1 MDKYK
6 LSEVI
11 KKSDLTLQEAI
22 EKLKESGID
31 VNDGSD
37 EIDINA
43 VKSLGVDPKL
53 LSVDK
58 RQQML
63 KKALERH
70 KRHPRPKEVV
80 VKDNGEP
87 QKKTKITK
95 EELLKK
101 KKELAKNLK
110 KVDEERS
117 QAQKSQKTSTE
128 KAEPKKTAEKKPAEE
143 STKKTTAQKVTKT
156 DEDKKKTAPATKSRG
171 EGGKQQAQSAKTKK
185 EEITKEAQ
193 TPDAGLAPDFYS
205 EENIAKRKKKE
216 EDDLLAEKEKEGK
229 KAKGKKGVKKDKNIQ
244 KDIWE
249 GIEELELEEEIEEE
263 LESKETETPETEVPA
278 TEEQEVVKKETQAEA
293 EVEEKKEEKV
303 KEEKTK
309 PKDKKKGKP
318 QTQKKGREKKPEK
331 QKPQKP
337 VKPEKVQI
345 GESVTVSEFAGMIG
359 IKATELIKK
368 LMMMGIM
375 ATVNQHIDAETAQL
389 LGAEYDVEVATKTVK
404 EDDLLPQVEDD
415 PAKMQHRP
423 PIVTVMGHVDHGK
436 TSLLDAIR
444 ETKVADAE
452 AGGITQHIG
461 AYEVD
466 HEKGKVVFLDTPGHE
481 AFSGLRARGANV
493 TDIVILIVAADD
505 GVMPQTKEAIDHAK
519 AAGVRMVVAIN
530 KVDKPNANIEKVK
543 TQLAEYNIIP
553 EEWGG
558 EYQFEEISAK
568 NHMGI
573 DDLLDRVL
581 LESEMLELQAD
592 PDRPAEGIVI
602 ESQLDKQ
609 KGPVGTIL
617 VKKGTLKVGDAFVV
631 GDHQG
636 KVRAMFN
643 YAGKPIKEAGPSIP
657 VEIMGFSDVPESG
670 DSFIVTQDEKTAKQ
684 VASMRHDKKKEKEL
698 AERSKVSLNDLFDRI
713 KEGEISD
720 LNIVIKADVQ
730 GSLEAL
736 KNSLLKL
743 SNPEVKLNIIHGG
756 VGGINE
762 SDILLASA
770 SNAIVIGFNVR
781 PDSKAK
787 TTAEKEDVEINLYSV
802 IYEAIESVEKAIEG
816 MLTPETKEN
825 VIGRVE
831 VRQVFSVP
839 KAGKIAG
846 SYVLEGKVVRNAH
859 ARVVRDNVVVY
870 DGAIDS
876 LKRFQNDAKEVTSGY
891 ECGIGIAK
899 FNDIKEGDILEI
911 YEFKEQKRTIEDVQK
926 EHQKEKA
933 DSE

>member
-6 LSEVI
+6 LSEVV

-22 EKLKESGID
+22 DKLKEAGVD
-31 VNDGSD
+31 VNDKSD

-43 VKSLGVDPKL
+43 VKALGVDPKL

-70 KRHPRPKEVV
+70 KRHPRPKEVA

-95 EELLKK
+95 EDLLKK
-101 KKELAKNLK
+101 KKELEKNLK
-110 KVDEERS
+110 KVDEDRS
-117 QAQKSQKTSTE
+117 QAQKTRKTKTETSESKTAAEQKP
-128 KAEPKKTAEKKPAEE
+128 AKKTAEK
-143 STKKTTAQKVTKT
+143 STQRTTDKKVTKT
-156 DEDKKKTAPATKSRG
+156 DEDKKKTAPTSKSAG
-171 EGGKQQAQSAKTKK
+171 EGGKQQEQPAKSRQEGIVK
-185 EEITKEAQ
+185 EPQ
-193 TPDAGLAPDFYS
+193 TPDAGLTPDFYS

-263 LESKETETPETEVPA
+263 LESKETETPETA
-278 TEEQEVVKKETQAEA
+278 EQEVVKEEAPAEP
-293 EVEEKKEEKV
+293 EEKKEEKV
-303 KEEKTK
+303 KEEKAK

-318 QTQKKGREKKPEK
+318 QTQKKGKEKKPEK
-331 QKPQKP
+331 KKPQKP
-337 VKPEKVQI
+337 VKPEKVQV

-368 LMMMGIM
+368 LMMMGTM

-389 LGAEYDVEVATKTVK
+389 LGAEYDVEVEIKTVK
-404 EDDLLPQVEDD
+404 EDDLLPQIEDE
-415 PAKMQHRP
+415 PEKMQHRP

-436 TSLLDAIR
+436 TSLLDGIR

-461 AYEVD
+461 AYEVE

-530 KVDKPNANIEKVK
+530 KVDKPNANVEKVK

-581 LESEMLELQAD
+581 LESEMLELNAD

-631 GDHQG
+631 GDQQG

-643 YAGKPIKEAGPSIP
+643 YVGKPIREAGPSIP
-657 VEIMGFSDVPESG
+657 VEIMGFSEVPESG
-670 DSFIVTQDEKTAKQ
+670 DSFVVTQDEKTAKQ
-684 VASMRHDKKKEKEL
+684 VASMRHEKRKEKEL

-787 TTAEKEDVEINLYSV
+787 ATAEKEDVEINLYSV

-911 YEFKEQKRTIEDVQK
+911 YEYKEEKRTIEDVQK
-926 EHQKEKA
+926 DHQKDKA

>member
-6 LSEVI
+6 LAEVV
-11 KKSDLTLQEAI
+11 KKSDLTLKEAI
-22 EKLKESGID
+22 EKLKESGVDI
-31 VNDGSD
+31 NDESD
-37 EIDINA
+37 EIDINS
-43 VKSLGVDPKL
+43 VKTLGVDPKL

-80 VKDNGEP
+80 VKENGEP
-87 QKKTKITK
+87 QKKTKISK

-101 KKELAKNLK
+101 KKELEKNLK

-117 QAQKSQKTSTE
+117 QVQKTQKTKVE
-128 KAEPKKTAEKKPAEE
+128 KTEPKKAADKKSAEE
-143 STKKTTAQKVTKT
+143 SSKKAATEKVAKT
-156 DEDKKKTAPATKSRG
+156 DEDKKKVSPASKSAG
-171 EGGKQQAQSAKTKK
+171 ERGKQQEQSAKIKK
-185 EEITKEAQ
+185 EEITKEVQ

-216 EDDLLAEKEKEGK
+216 EDDLFAEKEKEGK

-244 KDIWE
+244 RDIWE

-263 LESKETETPETEVPA
+263 LESEETEAPQTA
-278 TEEQEVVKKETQAEA
+278 EQEPVKEEVQAEEKEKEEKKVKKEEA
-293 EVEEKKEEKV
+293 
-303 KEEKTK
+303 K

-318 QTQKKGREKKPEK
+318 QPQKKGKEKKAEQP
-331 QKPQKP
+331 KPQKP
-337 VKPEKVQI
+337 VKPEKIQI

-368 LMMMGIM
+368 LMMMGVM

-389 LGAEYDVEVATKTVK
+389 LGAEYDIEVETKTVK

-415 PAKMQHRP
+415 PEKMQHRP

-530 KVDKPNANIEKVK
+530 KVDKPNANVEKVK

-568 NHMGI
+568 NHVGI

-581 LESEMLELQAD
+581 LESEMLELKAD

-609 KGPVGTIL
+609 KGPVGTVL
-617 VKKGTLKVGDAFVV
+617 VKKGTLRVGDAFVV
-631 GDHQG
+631 GDNQG

-643 YAGKPIKEAGPSIP
+643 YAGKPIKKAGPSIP
-657 VEIMGFSDVPESG
+657 VEVMGFSEVPESG
-670 DSFIVTQDEKTAKQ
+670 DSFIVTKDEKTAKQ

-713 KEGEISD
+713 KEGEISE

-911 YEFKEQKRTIEDVQK
+911 YEFKEEKRTIEDVQK

-933 DSE
+933 DNE

>member
-6 LSEVI
+6 LAEVV
-11 KKSDLTLQEAI
+11 KKSDLTLKEAI
-22 EKLKESGID
+22 EKLKESGVD
-31 VNDGSD
+31 VNDESD
-37 EIDINA
+37 EIDINS
-43 VKSLGVDPKL
+43 VKTLGVDPKL

-80 VKDNGEP
+80 VKENGEP
-87 QKKTKITK
+87 QKKTKISK

-101 KKELAKNLK
+101 KKELEKNLK

-117 QAQKSQKTSTE
+117 QVQKTQKTKVE
-128 KAEPKKTAEKKPAEE
+128 KTEPKKAADKKSAEE
-143 STKKTTAQKVTKT
+143 SSKKAATEKVAKT
-156 DEDKKKTAPATKSRG
+156 DEDKKKVSPASKSAG
-171 EGGKQQAQSAKTKK
+171 ERGKQQEQSAKTKK
-185 EEITKEAQ
+185 EEITKEVQ

-216 EDDLLAEKEKEGK
+216 EDDLFAEKEKEGK

-244 KDIWE
+244 RDIWE

-263 LESKETETPETEVPA
+263 LESEETEAPQTA
-278 TEEQEVVKKETQAEA
+278 EQEPVKEEVQAEA
-293 EVEEKKEEKV
+293 EAEEKEKEEKKVK
-303 KEEKTK
+303 KEEAK

-318 QTQKKGREKKPEK
+318 QAQKKGKEKKAEQP
-331 QKPQKP
+331 KPQKP
-337 VKPEKVQI
+337 VKPEKIQI

-368 LMMMGIM
+368 LMMMGVM

-389 LGAEYDVEVATKTVK
+389 LGAEYDIEVETKTVK

-415 PAKMQHRP
+415 PEKMQHRP

-530 KVDKPNANIEKVK
+530 KVDKPNANVEKVK

-568 NHMGI
+568 NHVGI

-581 LESEMLELQAD
+581 LESEMLELKAD

-609 KGPVGTIL
+609 KGPVGTVL
-617 VKKGTLKVGDAFVV
+617 VKKGTLRVGDAFVV
-631 GDHQG
+631 GDNQG

-643 YAGKPIKEAGPSIP
+643 YAGKPIKKAGPSIP
-657 VEIMGFSDVPESG
+657 VEIMGFSEVPESG
-670 DSFIVTQDEKTAKQ
+670 DSFIVTKDEKTAKQ

-713 KEGEISD
+713 KEGEISE

-846 SYVLEGKVVRNAH
+846 SYVLEGKVIRNAH

-911 YEFKEQKRTIEDVQK
+911 YEFKEEKRTIEDVQK

-933 DSE
+933 DNE

>member
-6 LSEVI
+6 LAEVV
-11 KKSDLTLQEAI
+11 KKSDLTLKEAI
-22 EKLKESGID
+22 EKLKDSGVD
-31 VNDGSD
+31 VNDESD
-37 EIDINA
+37 EIDINS
-43 VKSLGVDPKL
+43 VKTLGVDPKL

-80 VKDNGEP
+80 VKENGEP
-87 QKKTKITK
+87 QKKTKISK

-101 KKELAKNLK
+101 KKELEKNLK

-117 QAQKSQKTSTE
+117 QAQKPQKT
-128 KAEPKKTAEKKPAEE
+128 KAEKTESERAAEKKTAPE
-143 STKKTTAQKVTKT
+143 STKRTTAKKVTKT
-156 DEDKKKTAPATKSRG
+156 DEDKKKTAPVTKSTG
-171 EGGKQQAQSAKTKK
+171 ESSKQQVQSAKTKK
-185 EEITKEAQ
+185 EEVIKETQ
-193 TPDAGLAPDFYS
+193 KPDAGLAPDFYS

-244 KDIWE
+244 RDIWE

-263 LESKETETPETEVPA
+263 LESKETEAPETA
-278 TEEQEVVKKETQAEA
+278 EQEVVKEEAPAEP
-293 EVEEKKEEKV
+293 EEKKEEKV

-318 QTQKKGREKKPEK
+318 QAQKKGKEKKAEQP
-331 QKPQKP
+331 KPQKP
-337 VKPEKVQI
+337 VKPGKIQI

-368 LMMMGIM
+368 LMMMGVM

-389 LGAEYDVEVATKTVK
+389 LGAEYDIEVEIKTVK

-415 PAKMQHRP
+415 PEKMQHRP

-530 KVDKPNANIEKVK
+530 KVDKPNANVEKVK

-568 NHMGI
+568 NHVGI

-581 LESEMLELQAD
+581 LESEMLELKAD

-657 VEIMGFSDVPESG
+657 VEIMGFSEVPESG

-713 KEGEISD
+713 KEGEISE

-911 YEFKEQKRTIEDVQK
+911 YEFKEEKRTIEDVQK

-933 DSE
+933 DNE

>member
-6 LSEVI
+6 LAEVV
-11 KKSDLTLQEAI
+11 KKSDLTLKEAI
-22 EKLKESGID
+22 EKLKESGVD
-31 VNDGSD
+31 VNDESD
-37 EIDINA
+37 EIDINS
-43 VKSLGVDPKL
+43 VKTLGVDPKL

-80 VKDNGEP
+80 VKENGEP
-87 QKKTKITK
+87 QKKTKISK

-101 KKELAKNLK
+101 KKELEKNLK

-117 QAQKSQKTSTE
+117 QVQKTQKTKVE
-128 KAEPKKTAEKKPAEE
+128 KTEPKKAADKKSAEE
-143 STKKTTAQKVTKT
+143 SSKKAATEKVAKT
-156 DEDKKKTAPATKSRG
+156 DEDKKKVSPASKSAG
-171 EGGKQQAQSAKTKK
+171 ERGKQQEQSAKTKK
-185 EEITKEAQ
+185 EEITKEVQ

-216 EDDLLAEKEKEGK
+216 EDDLFAEKEKEGK

-244 KDIWE
+244 RDIWE

-263 LESKETETPETEVPA
+263 LESEETEAPQTA
-278 TEEQEVVKKETQAEA
+278 EQEPVKEEVQAEA
-293 EVEEKKEEKV
+293 EAEEKEKEEKKVK
-303 KEEKTK
+303 KEEAK

-318 QTQKKGREKKPEK
+318 QAQKKGKEKKAEQP
-331 QKPQKP
+331 KPQKP
-337 VKPEKVQI
+337 VKPEKIQI

-368 LMMMGIM
+368 LMMMGVM

-389 LGAEYDVEVATKTVK
+389 LGAEYDIEVETKTVK

-415 PAKMQHRP
+415 PEKMQHRP

-530 KVDKPNANIEKVK
+530 KVDKPNANVEKVK

-568 NHMGI
+568 NHVGI

-581 LESEMLELQAD
+581 LESEMLELKAD

-609 KGPVGTIL
+609 KGPVGTVL
-617 VKKGTLKVGDAFVV
+617 VKKGTLRVGDAFVV
-631 GDHQG
+631 GDNQG

-643 YAGKPIKEAGPSIP
+643 YAGKPIKKAGPSIP
-657 VEIMGFSDVPESG
+657 VEIMGFSEVPESG
-670 DSFIVTQDEKTAKQ
+670 DSFIVTKDEKTAKQ

-713 KEGEISD
+713 KEGEISE

-911 YEFKEQKRTIEDVQK
+911 YEFKEEKRTIEDVQK

-933 DSE
+933 DNE

>member
-6 LSEVI
+6 LAEVV
-11 KKSDLTLQEAI
+11 KKSDLTLKEAI
-22 EKLKESGID
+22 EKLKESGVD
-31 VNDGSD
+31 VNDESD
-37 EIDINA
+37 EIDINS
-43 VKSLGVDPKL
+43 VKTLGVDPKL

-80 VKDNGEP
+80 VKENGEP
-87 QKKTKITK
+87 QKKTKISK

-101 KKELAKNLK
+101 KKELEKNLK

-117 QAQKSQKTSTE
+117 QVQKTQKTKVE
-128 KAEPKKTAEKKPAEE
+128 KTEPKKAADKKSAEE
-143 STKKTTAQKVTKT
+143 SSKKAATEKVAKT
-156 DEDKKKTAPATKSRG
+156 DEDKKKVSPASKSAG
-171 EGGKQQAQSAKTKK
+171 ERGKQQEQSAKTKK
-185 EEITKEAQ
+185 EEITKEVQ

-216 EDDLLAEKEKEGK
+216 EDDLFAEKEKEGK

-244 KDIWE
+244 RDIWE

-263 LESKETETPETEVPA
+263 LESEDTEAPQTA
-278 TEEQEVVKKETQAEA
+278 EQEPVKEEVQAEA
-293 EVEEKKEEKV
+293 EAEEKEEKKVK
-303 KEEKTK
+303 KEEAK

-318 QTQKKGREKKPEK
+318 QAQKKGKEKKAEQP
-331 QKPQKP
+331 KPQKP
-337 VKPEKVQI
+337 VKPEKIQI

-368 LMMMGIM
+368 LMMMGVM

-389 LGAEYDVEVATKTVK
+389 LGAEYDIEVETKTVK

-415 PAKMQHRP
+415 PEKMQHRP

-530 KVDKPNANIEKVK
+530 KVDKPNANVEKVK

-568 NHMGI
+568 NHVGI

-581 LESEMLELQAD
+581 LESEMLELKAD

-609 KGPVGTIL
+609 KGPVGTVL
-617 VKKGTLKVGDAFVV
+617 VKKGTLRVGDAFVV
-631 GDHQG
+631 GDNQG

-643 YAGKPIKEAGPSIP
+643 YAGKPIKKAGPSIP
-657 VEIMGFSDVPESG
+657 VEIMGFSEVPESG
-670 DSFIVTQDEKTAKQ
+670 DSFIVTKDEKTAKQ

-713 KEGEISD
+713 KEGEISE

-802 IYEAIESVEKAIEG
+802 
-816 MLTPETKEN
+816 
-825 VIGRVE
+825 
-831 VRQVFSVP
+831 
-839 KAGKIAG
+839 
-846 SYVLEGKVVRNAH
+846 
-859 ARVVRDNVVVY
+859 
-870 DGAIDS
+870 
-876 LKRFQNDAKEVTSGY
+876 
-891 ECGIGIAK
+891 
-899 FNDIKEGDILEI
+899 
-911 YEFKEQKRTIEDVQK
+911 
-926 EHQKEKA
+926 
-933 DSE
+933 

>member
-6 LSEVI
+6 LAEVV
-11 KKSDLTLQEAI
+11 KKSDLTLKEAI
-22 EKLKESGID
+22 EKLKESGVD
-31 VNDGSD
+31 VNDESD
-37 EIDINA
+37 EIDINS
-43 VKSLGVDPKL
+43 VKTLGVDPKL

-80 VKDNGEP
+80 VKENGEP
-87 QKKTKITK
+87 QKKTKISK

-101 KKELAKNLK
+101 KKELEKNLK

-117 QAQKSQKTSTE
+117 QVQKTQKTKVE
-128 KAEPKKTAEKKPAEE
+128 KTEPKKAADKKSAEE
-143 STKKTTAQKVTKT
+143 SSKKAATEKVAKT
-156 DEDKKKTAPATKSRG
+156 DEDKKKVSPASKSAG
-171 EGGKQQAQSAKTKK
+171 ERGKQQEQSAKTKK
-185 EEITKEAQ
+185 EEITKEVQ

-216 EDDLLAEKEKEGK
+216 EDDLFAEKEKEGK

-244 KDIWE
+244 RDIWE

-263 LESKETETPETEVPA
+263 LESEDTEAPQTA
-278 TEEQEVVKKETQAEA
+278 EQEPVKEEVQAEA
-293 EVEEKKEEKV
+293 EAEEKEEKKVK
-303 KEEKTK
+303 KEEAK

-318 QTQKKGREKKPEK
+318 QAQKKGKEKKAEQP
-331 QKPQKP
+331 KPQKP
-337 VKPEKVQI
+337 VKPEKIQI

-368 LMMMGIM
+368 LMMMGVM

-389 LGAEYDVEVATKTVK
+389 LGAEYDIEVETKTVK

-415 PAKMQHRP
+415 PEKMQHRP

-530 KVDKPNANIEKVK
+530 KVDKPNANVEKVK

-568 NHMGI
+568 NHVGI

-581 LESEMLELQAD
+581 LESEMLELKAD

-609 KGPVGTIL
+609 KGPVGTVL
-617 VKKGTLKVGDAFVV
+617 VKKGTLRVGDAFVV
-631 GDHQG
+631 GDNQG

-643 YAGKPIKEAGPSIP
+643 YAGKPIKKAGPSIP
-657 VEIMGFSDVPESG
+657 VEIMGFSEVPESG
-670 DSFIVTQDEKTAKQ
+670 DSFIVTKDEKTAKQ

-713 KEGEISD
+713 KEGEISE

-846 SYVLEGKVVRNAH
+846 SYVLEGKVIRNAH

-911 YEFKEQKRTIEDVQK
+911 YEFKEEKRTIEDVQK

-933 DSE
+933 DNE

>member
-6 LSEVI
+6 LAEVV

-31 VNDGSD
+31 VNDESD
-37 EIDINA
+37 EIDINS
-43 VKSLGVDPKL
+43 VKTLGVDPKL

-87 QKKTKITK
+87 QKKTKISK

-101 KKELAKNLK
+101 KKELEKNLK

-117 QAQKSQKTSTE
+117 LAQKPQKTKTE
-128 KAEPKKTAEKKPAEE
+128 KTEPEKAAEKKTAPE
-143 STKKTTAQKVTKT
+143 STKRTTAKKVTKT
-156 DEDKKKTAPATKSRG
+156 DEDKKKTAPAAKSAG
-171 EGGKQQAQSAKTKK
+171 GSGKQQVQSAKTKK
-185 EEITKEAQ
+185 EEVIKETQ

-263 LESKETETPETEVPA
+263 LESKETEAPETA
-278 TEEQEVVKKETQAEA
+278 EQEVVKEETPAEP
-293 EVEEKKEEKV
+293 EEKKEEKV
-303 KEEKTK
+303 KEEKAK

-318 QTQKKGREKKPEK
+318 QAQKKGKEKKAEK

-389 LGAEYDVEVATKTVK
+389 LGAEYDVEVETKTVK
-404 EDDLLPQVEDD
+404 EDDLLPQIEDN

-461 AYEVD
+461 AYEVN

-592 PDRPAEGIVI
+592 PDRSAEGIVI

-657 VEIMGFSDVPESG
+657 VEIMGFSEVPESG

-684 VASMRHDKKKEKEL
+684 VASMRHEKKKEKEL
-698 AERSKVSLNDLFDRI
+698 AEKSKVSLNDLFDRI

-736 KNSLLKL
+736 RNSLLKL

-762 SDILLASA
+762 SDVLLASA

-787 TTAEKEDVEINLYSV
+787 ATAEKEDVEINLYSV

-859 ARVVRDNVVVY
+859 ARVIRDNVVVY

-911 YEFKEQKRTIEDVQK
+911 YEFKEEKRTIEDVQK
-926 EHQKEKA
+926 DHQKEKA

>member
-6 LSEVI
+6 LADVV
-11 KKSDLTLQEAI
+11 KKSDLTFEEAVD
-22 EKLKESGID
+22 KLKNAGVD
-31 VNDGSD
+31 VNDKSD

-43 VKSLGVDPKL
+43 VKTLGVDPKV

-87 QKKTKITK
+87 QKKTKITR
-95 EELLKK
+95 EDLLKK
-101 KKELAKNLK
+101 KKELEKSLK

-117 QAQKSQKTSTE
+117 QAQKQEKTKTKPAAE
-128 KAEPKKTAEKKPAEE
+128 KTAPQTTDKKTAESAE
-143 STKKTTAQKVTKT
+143 S
-156 DEDKKKTAPATKSRG
+156 KKKTAATAKNAEEKGKREEKPAKDL
-171 EGGKQQAQSAKTKK
+171 K
-185 EEITKEAQ
+185 EEIKKETQ

-263 LESKETETPETEVPA
+263 LESEETEAPETA
-278 TEEQEVVKKETQAEA
+278 EQEIVKQEPEP
-293 EVEEKKEEKV
+293 EEKKEEEVKAE

-318 QTQKKGREKKPEK
+318 QTQKRGRVKKPEK
-331 QKPQKP
+331 EKTQKPA
-337 VKPEKVQI
+337 KPEKVQI

-368 LMMMGIM
+368 LMMMGVM

-389 LGAEYDVEVATKTVK
+389 LGAEYGVDVEIKTVK
-404 EDDLLPQVEDD
+404 ENDLLPQIKDD
-415 PAKMQHRP
+415 PAKMQSRP

-466 HEKGKVVFLDTPGHE
+466 HERGKVVFLDTPGHE

-493 TDIVILIVAADD
+493 TDVVILIVAADD

-543 TQLAEYNIIP
+543 TQLAEYNIIS

-568 NHMGI
+568 NHIGI

-602 ESQLDKQ
+602 ESKLDKQ

-617 VKKGTLKVGDAFVV
+617 VKKGTLKIGDAFVV
-631 GDHQG
+631 GAQQG

-643 YAGKPIKEAGPSIP
+643 YVGKSIQEAGPSIP
-657 VEIMGFSDVPESG
+657 VEIMGFSEVPESG
-670 DSFIVTQDEKTAKQ
+670 DSFVVTQDEKTAKQ
-684 VASMRHDKKKEKEL
+684 VASMRHDKKKEEEL
-698 AERSKVSLNDLFDRI
+698 AEKSKVSLNDLFDRI

-743 SNPEVKLNIIHGG
+743 SNPEVNLNIIHGG

-762 SDILLASA
+762 SDVLLASA
-770 SNAIVIGFNVR
+770 SNAIIIGFNVR
-781 PDSKAK
+781 PDAKARA
-787 TTAEKEDVEINLYSV
+787 TAEREEVEINLYSV

-825 VIGRVE
+825 VIGRAE

-846 SYVLEGKVVRNAH
+846 SYVLEGRVIRNAH
-859 ARVVRDNVVVY
+859 ARVIRDNVVVY

-876 LKRFQNDAKEVTSGY
+876 LKRFQSDAREVASGY

-911 YEFKEQKRTIEDVQK
+911 YEYKEEKRTIEDVQK
-926 EHQKEKA
+926 EHQSEKA
-933 DSE
+933 DNE

>member
-6 LSEVI
+6 LAEVV
-11 KKSDLTLQEAI
+11 KKSDLTLKEAI
-22 EKLKESGID
+22 EKLKESGVD
-31 VNDGSD
+31 VNDESD
-37 EIDINA
+37 EIDINS
-43 VKSLGVDPKL
+43 VKTLGVDPKL

-80 VKDNGEP
+80 VKENGEP
-87 QKKTKITK
+87 QKKTKISK

-101 KKELAKNLK
+101 KKELEKNLK

-117 QAQKSQKTSTE
+117 QVQKTQKTKVE
-128 KAEPKKTAEKKPAEE
+128 KTEPKKAADKKSAEE
-143 STKKTTAQKVTKT
+143 SSKKAATEKVAKT
-156 DEDKKKTAPATKSRG
+156 DEDKKKVSPASKSAG
-171 EGGKQQAQSAKTKK
+171 ERGKQQEQSAKIKK
-185 EEITKEAQ
+185 EEITKEVQ

-216 EDDLLAEKEKEGK
+216 EDDLFAEKEKEGK

-244 KDIWE
+244 RDIWE

-263 LESKETETPETEVPA
+263 LESEETEAPQTA
-278 TEEQEVVKKETQAEA
+278 EQEPVKEEVQAEA
-293 EVEEKKEEKV
+293 EAEEKEKKEKKV
-303 KEEKTK
+303 KKEEAK

-318 QTQKKGREKKPEK
+318 QPQKKGKEKKAEQP
-331 QKPQKP
+331 KPQKP
-337 VKPEKVQI
+337 VKPEKIQI

-368 LMMMGIM
+368 LMMMGVM

-389 LGAEYDVEVATKTVK
+389 LGAEYDIEVETKTVK

-415 PAKMQHRP
+415 PEKMQHRP

-530 KVDKPNANIEKVK
+530 KVDKPNANVEKVK

-568 NHMGI
+568 NHVGI

-581 LESEMLELQAD
+581 LESEMLELKAD

-609 KGPVGTIL
+609 KGPVGTVL
-617 VKKGTLKVGDAFVV
+617 VKKGTLRVGDAFVV
-631 GDHQG
+631 GDNQG

-643 YAGKPIKEAGPSIP
+643 YAGKPIKKAGPSIP
-657 VEIMGFSDVPESG
+657 VEIMGFSEVPESG
-670 DSFIVTQDEKTAKQ
+670 DSFIVTKDEKTAKQ

-713 KEGEISD
+713 KEGEISE

-846 SYVLEGKVVRNAH
+846 SYVLEGKVIRNAH

-911 YEFKEQKRTIEDVQK
+911 YEFKEEKRTIEDVQK

-933 DSE
+933 DNE